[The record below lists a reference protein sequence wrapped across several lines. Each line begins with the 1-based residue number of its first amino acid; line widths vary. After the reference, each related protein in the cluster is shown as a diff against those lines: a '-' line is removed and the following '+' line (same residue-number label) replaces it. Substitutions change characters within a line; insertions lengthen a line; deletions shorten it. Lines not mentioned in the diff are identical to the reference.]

1 MGKHPIAT
9 DFKSACQP
17 TVTKRVECLPQ
28 FQWRKGLYV
37 SLYCFSSSVKSHT
50 NATTGTVLLH
60 LYAGALA
67 RRQSRQTPL
76 QEPIH
81 AIYIP
86 VPSPF
91 PQLESFICQA
101 SKDYNLDL
109 FKCRA
114 DLAVQTQENR
124 HLLNKEGPKIDGPT
138 TAVADEL
145 VSTAIPSKSGGEYMR
160 QALQLYKDRFPNIS
174 AILVGTR
181 RADPHGGGRFYS
193 SEIMYIDIPPFL

>member
-9 DFKSACQP
+9 ESKSACQP
-17 TVTKRVECLPQ
+17 TVTKRVKCLPQ
-28 FQWRKGLYV
+28 FQWWKGLYV
-37 SLYCFSSSVKSHT
+37 SLYCFLSSVNSHT

-67 RRQSRQTPL
+67 RRQSRQTFL

-91 PQLESFICQA
+91 PQLESFISQA

-114 DLAVQTQENR
+114 DLAVQTQENG
-124 HLLNKEGPKIDGPT
+124 HLLNKEGPKIDEPT
-138 TAVADEL
+138 TDEL
-145 VSTAIPSKSGGEYMR
+145 VTTAIPSKSGGEYMR

-193 SEIMYIDIPPFL
+193 SEILCIEIPLFLM

>member
-1 MGKHPIAT
+1 MGKHPIAA
-9 DFKSACQP
+9 DFKSACQL
-17 TVTKRVECLPQ
+17 TVAKRIKRLPQ

-37 SLYCFSSSVKSHT
+37 PLCCFSPIINSQT
-50 NATTGTVLLH
+50 NATVGTVLLH
-60 LYAGALA
+60 LYSGALA
-67 RRQSRQTPL
+67 RRQSRQTRL

-114 DLAVQTQENR
+114 DLAEQTQEG
-124 HLLNKEGPKIDGPT
+124 EQ
-138 TAVADEL
+138 TAVADEHAVTL
-145 VSTAIPSKSGGEYMR
+145 NPSKNGGEYMR

-181 RADPHGGGRFYS
+181 RADPHGGGHFYS
-193 SEIMYIDIPPFL
+193 SEICVLISPLLMKLL